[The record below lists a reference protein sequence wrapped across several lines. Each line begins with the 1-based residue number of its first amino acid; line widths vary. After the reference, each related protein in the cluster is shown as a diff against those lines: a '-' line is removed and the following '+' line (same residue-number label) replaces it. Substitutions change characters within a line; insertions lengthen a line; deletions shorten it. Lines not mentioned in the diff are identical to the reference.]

1 MPAVSGSEPVAFSL
15 TLSMPVSLIP
25 RWQFMTDEAKALARR
40 TAVSAAVVV
49 AVLLLFRAL
58 LPWVVLG
65 LIGWWIWKAISK

>member
-1 MPAVSGSEPVAFSL
+1 
-15 TLSMPVSLIP
+15 MPVSLLP

-40 TAVSAAVVV
+40 TAGSAVLVV

-65 LIGWWIWKAISK
+65 LIAWWIWKALTR